1 VETQLRRAAL
11 ANGAA
16 FFRWRGVKLALIYL
30 ASWSILLLGLDR
42 NALNVYDEGD
52 VLFGGL
58 RVLWGDVPYRDFWTV
73 YGPAQYWVVAFL
85 FKIFGPFILVER
97 AWDAAVRAG
106 MATLA
111 YMVARA
117 LTNAR
122 LAVGVWLFSLGWLWV
137 VGSYGY
143 PLLPAALFG
152 LASAYLSGRYA
163 VGLGGVG
170 GLLGAGALV
179 TLAGFFRYDIGIY
192 TYAAEVA
199 VILAVPGVIRS
210 GADFGRM
217 ASWNGR
223 MSAVAWLTSGA
234 MLAFVPVA
242 AYLFVHV
249 PPQDLL
255 HPLVIYPAKIYP
267 GARSLPYPSLV
278 EPLYDLLR
286 GKWIAGALTFCLAL
300 ALYFPWVVAGAG
312 AFGLWRLR
320 QSPLLNPKDKTVQF
334 AILVLVLIVLAFSVK
349 TLVRPQAVHA
359 IHALVPGFVLAGL
372 LISMGDRL
380 RAKPVQVVLVV
391 AMVALAYPPLDGLY
405 LGARSSGIGR
415 LLRTGTGSPVE
426 NAKRVVRYFI
436 DPGNGPDPAI
446 YFTISADQAAAVSYI
461 RTHTGPR
468 DKLFVANGRHDIA
481 LANDVLFYFL
491 AQRAAVTKYHEF
503 NPGLTTTS
511 QTQQAIIEALRA
523 ESVPYVVRMRS
534 FDNISEPNSSARSSG
549 VILLDQ
555 FLEREYTE
563 VARFGQYEI
572 TQRRQ

>member
-1 VETQLRRAAL
+1 METQLQRATLANRAAFQV
-11 ANGAA
+11 GARA
-16 FFRWRGVKLALIYL
+16 VKLALIYL

-42 NALNVYDEGD
+42 NALNVFDEGD

-73 YGPAQYWVVAFL
+73 YGPAQYWVVAVL

-122 LAVGVWLFSLGWLWV
+122 LAVVVWLFSLGWLWI
-137 VGSYGY
+137 VGFYGY

-179 TLAGFFRYDIGIY
+179 TLAGFFRHDIGVY
-192 TYAAEVA
+192 TYMAEVT
-199 VILAVPGVIRS
+199 VILAVPRVMRS

-217 ASWNGR
+217 APWDGR
-223 MSAVAWLTSGA
+223 MSAVAWLTCGA
-234 MLAFVPVA
+234 MLTFVPVA
-242 AYLFVHV
+242 AYLLVHV
-249 PPQDLL
+249 PLQDLL
-255 HPLVIYPAKIYP
+255 HPLVIYPANIYP
-267 GARSLPYPSLV
+267 GARSLPYPSLI

-286 GKWIAGALTFCLAL
+286 GKWIAGALTFCQAL

-312 AFGLWRLR
+312 AVGLWRLR
-320 QSPLLNPKDKTVQF
+320 QAPLLNPKQKTVQF

-349 TLVRPQAVHA
+349 TLVRPHAVHA

-372 LISMGDRL
+372 LIGMGDRL

-391 AMVALAYPPLDGLY
+391 AMVALALPPLAGLY
-405 LGARSSGIGR
+405 RGARWSGIDR
-415 LLRTGTGSPVE
+415 LVRAGSPVE

-481 LANDVLFYFL
+481 FANDVLFYFL

-511 QTQQAIIEALRA
+511 QTQQAIIEALQT
-523 ESVPYVVRMRS
+523 ESVPYVVRLRS
-534 FDNISEPNSSARSSG
+534 FDNISEPNSSAQSSG

-555 FLEREYTE
+555 FLQREYKE

-572 TQRRQ
+572 TQRQW

>member
-1 VETQLRRAAL
+1 VAARA
-11 ANGAA
+11 
-16 FFRWRGVKLALIYL
+16 VKLTLIYL

-42 NALNVYDEGD
+42 NALNVFDEGS

-85 FKIFGPFILVER
+85 FKIFGPSIIVER

-106 MATLA
+106 LATLA

-122 LAVGVWLFSLGWLWV
+122 LAVGVWLFSLGWLWA
-137 VGSYGY
+137 VGFYGY

-179 TLAGFFRYDIGIY
+179 TLAGFFRSDIGIY
-192 TYAAEVA
+192 TYAVEVA

-223 MSAVAWLTSGA
+223 MAAVAWLTSGA

-242 AYLFVHV
+242 AYLLVHV
-249 PPQDLL
+249 PLQDLL

-278 EPLYDLLR
+278 EPLYDFLR
-286 GKWIAGALTFCLAL
+286 GKWIAGTLTFCSSL

-312 AFGLWRLR
+312 AVWLWRLR
-320 QSPLLNPKDKTVQF
+320 QSPSLNPKDKTVQF
-334 AILVLVLIVLAFSVK
+334 AILVLVLIVLAFSLK
-349 TLVRPQAVHA
+349 TLVRPQTVHA

-372 LISMGDRL
+372 LIAMDDRL

-391 AMVALAYPPLDGLY
+391 AMVALALPPLADLY
-405 LGARSSGIGR
+405 RGARSSGIDR
-415 LLRTGTGSPVE
+415 LLGAGTGSPVE
-426 NAKRVVRYFI
+426 NAKRVFRYFR

-446 YFTISADQAAAVSYI
+446 YFTISDDQAAAVSYI

-481 LANDVLFYFL
+481 YANDILFYFL

-523 ESVPYVVRMRS
+523 ESVPYVVRLRY
-534 FDNISEPNSSARSSG
+534 FDNISEPNSSVRSSG

-555 FLEREYTE
+555 FLQREYTE